1 MSMAQWQQ
9 LLLEPDRLEGDS
21 AHSAWFDAIAR
32 RLLCGCRVMVRNQ
45 PHRFT
50 EVEIY
55 YHGGTHLDPFA
66 HCDPIQKGTGLWY
79 FHRTNGV
86 YRGGS
91 FKGVDVT
98 FGGPGAFGGVL
109 IRGIEAEEGA
119 LLVDGP
125 SLTVDR
131 LLARTGAST
140 VAELDEAIALRPMWD
155 ASSLLRLE
163 WLPEMKERTVLKA
176 PRIGLSLKR
185 LRKSEAPPR
194 FIMRHYRYLS
204 EPRRI
209 AKGKLHMVLGL
220 HAEGRT
226 PAEIRD
232 LTGCTKGAIERYIAD
247 REAGTK
253 ESDFTPFFGI
263 DLGPKELCRLHGL
276 CSVKWGRT

>member
-1 MSMAQWQQ
+1 MSASQWQQ
-9 LLLEPDRLEGDS
+9 LLLEPDKLDDDS
-21 AHSAWFDAIAR
+21 DHAAWFDAVAR
-32 RLLCGCRVMVRNQ
+32 RLLCGCRAMVRNQ

-55 YHGGTHLDPFA
+55 YHGGKHLDPFA

-98 FGGPGAFGGVL
+98 FGGTGAFGGVL
-109 IRGIEAEEGA
+109 IRGIEADDA
-119 LLVDGP
+119 TLTDGP

-140 VAELDEAIALRPMWD
+140 VAELDTAIDLKPVWD

-163 WLPEMKERTVLKA
+163 WLPDLLERPLVKT

-185 LRKSEAPPR
+185 LRKADTPPR

-209 AKGKLHMVLGL
+209 SKGKLHMVLAL

-226 PAEIRD
+226 VAEIRE
-232 LTGCTKGAIERYIAD
+232 LTGCNKGAIERYIAD

-253 ESDFTPFFGI
+253 ESDFTPYFGK

-276 CSVKWGRT
+276 CSVKSR